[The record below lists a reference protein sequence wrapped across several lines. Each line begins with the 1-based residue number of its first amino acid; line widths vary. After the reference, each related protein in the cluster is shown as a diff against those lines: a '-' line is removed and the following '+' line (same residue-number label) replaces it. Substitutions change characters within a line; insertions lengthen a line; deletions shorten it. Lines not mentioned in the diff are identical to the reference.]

1 MILALDPANL
11 FANPSSMCCPPK
23 KVDQRKKKTAI
34 WRWQLPQRIFQIFIQ
49 PSSASFNSQL
59 SWDRQKKGSVFPQL
73 GLLLYDEG
81 TCSGW
86 GVQCS
91 ELGGS
96 TNIQWISN
104 NGKKRVQFLSSGLG
118 PLEGHAR
125 QRQAL
130 EGLSSIE
137 VGQQQ
142 TRPA

>member
-1 MILALDPANL
+1 M
-11 FANPSSMCCPPK
+11 
-23 KVDQRKKKTAI
+23 
-34 WRWQLPQRIFQIFIQ
+34 
-49 PSSASFNSQL
+49 
-59 SWDRQKKGSVFPQL
+59 
-73 GLLLYDEG
+73 
-81 TCSGW
+81 

-118 PLEGHAR
+118 PWEGHAR

-130 EGLSSIE
+130 QEFISIE

-142 TRPA
+142 TRPAWTAGTLGHGTWNKDKRW